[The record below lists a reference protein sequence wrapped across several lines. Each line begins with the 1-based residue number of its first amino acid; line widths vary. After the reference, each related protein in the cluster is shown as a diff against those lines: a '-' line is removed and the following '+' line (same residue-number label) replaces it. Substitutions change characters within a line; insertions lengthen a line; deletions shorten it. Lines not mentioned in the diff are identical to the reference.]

1 MTLTLEDKII
11 SIVEKSPSDQYF
23 LYRQLGTVKISE
35 ITKVITELQ
44 RRNIIHVIKHRKN
57 YRTGLMIPVY
67 SLSIESPGRNKFDI
81 DGLLAGVISERLVE
95 YPFLTRNLISPDTK
109 ARILDIG
116 SANSPLTKAISKFG
130 NKKWQVIG
138 IDIATVSEKFDSLSL
153 TRMDARLLG
162 FRDEVFDQIICISTI
177 EHIGIPSDYYNIRQ
191 SDELGDMRA
200 ISEIYRVLK
209 KGGSVIA
216 TLPYGNKIKKQD
228 HRIYNK
234 SSLDNITLVFSVI
247 RKEFYRYDDGKW
259 KKCKNQSIADKIPNT
274 KGIPPYFH
282 SRVCACLLLGK

>member
-67 SLSIESPGRNKFDI
+67 SLSIESPGRNKLDI

-228 HRIYNK
+228 HRIYSK

-259 KKCKNQSIADKIPNT
+259 KKCKNQSIADKISNT

>member
-1 MTLTLEDKII
+1 M
-11 SIVEKSPSDQYF
+11 
-23 LYRQLGTVKISE
+23 SE
-35 ITKVITELQ
+35 ITKAINELQ

-57 YRTGLMIPVY
+57 CRTGLMIPIY
-67 SLSIESPGRNKFDI
+67 SLSIETSGRNKLDI

-95 YPFLTRNLISPDTK
+95 YPFLVRNLISPDTK
-109 ARILDIG
+109 ASILDIG

-138 IDIATVSEKFDSLSL
+138 IDIVTVSEKFDSLSL

-177 EHIGIPSDYYNIRQ
+177 EHIGIPSDYYNVRQ

-209 KGGSVIA
+209 KGGTVIA

-228 HRIYNK
+228 HRIYSK
-234 SSLDNITLVFSVI
+234 SSLDNITRDFSLI
-247 RKEFYRYDDGKW
+247 RKEFYRYEDGKW
-259 KKCKNQSIADKIPNT
+259 EKCRNQSIADKISNT
-274 KGIPPYFH
+274 TGIPPYFH